1 MEYLLASIS
10 VKNNLHLTLGGS
22 RSKTSPDRT
31 PITYLRLSAMDI
43 RELTL
48 AEITAKLTEAGE
60 PAFRAKQVWQW
71 LWQKH
76 ARSFEEMSNLSI
88 SLRQKLAEIFEFAQT
103 QILTAQYSSDGTIKV
118 VFQLSDN
125 NKVEGVLIPTKTR
138 TTACI
143 SSQVGCSLDCKF
155 CATGSM
161 KRERN
166 LKAYEMVDQVVLIN
180 ELSQKH
186 YDKKLDNIVYMGM
199 GEPLLNYSEVLKSVD
214 RITATDGMA
223 MSPSRITLSTAG
235 ITKMIYKLAD
245 DGVKTNLA
253 LSLHAAT
260 NAKRSEIMPIN
271 DTNPLEDLAAALLY
285 WYEKTN
291 IRPTLEYTVIA
302 GVNDTVEAEKALG
315 IFARRFP
322 CKINLIEYNPI
333 STALYQPTG
342 RLEAFS
348 EALSKQKLIVNIR
361 RSRGKDIDAACGQLA
376 LKTN

>member
-1 MEYLLASIS
+1 
-10 VKNNLHLTLGGS
+10 
-22 RSKTSPDRT
+22 
-31 PITYLRLSAMDI
+31 MDI